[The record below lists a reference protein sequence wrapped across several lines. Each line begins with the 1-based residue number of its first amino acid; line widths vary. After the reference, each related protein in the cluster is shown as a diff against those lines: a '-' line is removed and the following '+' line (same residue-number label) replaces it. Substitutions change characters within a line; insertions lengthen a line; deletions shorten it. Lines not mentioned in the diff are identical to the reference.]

1 MKRLQPVTLLLAA
14 MLLAGGTNIAS
25 ANDETAAMKELVP
38 TGKLR
43 AGIVYA
49 PALSAFFAVKDAD
62 GRPRGVTVD
71 LVNELA
77 QQLGVAPE
85 FMVVPNSGL
94 ATDAVESGAIDVS
107 FMPVDDERRKR
118 VDFGPNY
125 CLIESTYMVTR
136 ASGIKTL
143 AEVDR
148 PNVRVVGIANTTT
161 IRAAGRTLKNTGI
174 TAATSVEEAVAML
187 RTGKAD
193 AFALSRDSL
202 PPFVALLPGSRIVDG
217 GFSKPAL
224 PSPYR
229 RTGRT
234 RWPMSAHF
242 WSRPRR
248 QAASAARST
257 GRDSVTNR
265 WRRLPVDNETRQNSS
280 RSSRR
285 RPAASVMDS
294 RSRSTRASGRASRQ
308 DPIALRRARDHAAA

>member
-1 MKRLQPVTLLLAA
+1 VKRFQPVTLLLAA
-14 MLLAGGTNIAS
+14 MLFAGGTNIAR

-71 LVNELA
+71 LFNELA
-77 QQLGVAPE
+77 QQLGVTPE

-107 FMPVDDERRKR
+107 FLPVDDERRKR

-202 PPFVALLPGSRIVDG
+202 PPFVAQLRGSRIVDG
-217 GFSKPAL
+217 GFQQTGIAIAVAKNRPNAL
-224 PSPYR
+224 AYV
-229 RTGRT
+229 
-234 RWPMSAHF
+234 SAF
-242 WSRPRR
+242 LE
-248 QAASAARST
+248 QAK
-257 GRDSVTNR
+257 
-265 WRRLPVDNETRQNSS
+265 
-280 RSSRR
+280 
-285 RPAASVMDS
+285 
-294 RSRSTRASGRASRQ
+294 ASGSV
-308 DPIALRRARDHAAA
+308 RRALDRAGFRDEPVAPPAGR